1 MRVSVVIPNYNGEK
15 YLEKCLDSLM
25 EQSLKPD
32 EIIIVDND
40 SKDKSIDIINKYK
53 NKIKLIVLDK
63 NYGFSVAV
71 NRGIRESNSEYV
83 ALLNNDTELD
93 KNWLEELVKCISSD
107 KNIFSCCS
115 KMLRYDNRNIIDDAG
130 DFYTALGWEQKIGDG
145 ANACKKHMVSK
156 EVFSACAGA
165 AIYRKEIFD
174 KIGYFDENFFA
185 YMEDVDLSYRAKIY
199 GYKNYYC
206 ADAKVYHIGS
216 ATSGSKYN
224 NFKVKL
230 ASRNNIFLIYKNM
243 VGWQFVLI
251 FIFIFLGIIVKAGF
265 FSLKGYGKAYCLG
278 IVEGLKNR
286 KKLGKIRLKKNNKV
300 YRNIEKE
307 LFIGMF
313 KLVKERISR

>member
-243 VGWQFVLI
+243 VGWQFVLN

>member
-1 MRVSVVIPNYNGEK
+1 
-15 YLEKCLDSLM
+15 
-25 EQSLKPD
+25 
-32 EIIIVDND
+32 
-40 SKDKSIDIINKYK
+40 
-53 NKIKLIVLDK
+53 
-63 NYGFSVAV
+63 
-71 NRGIRESNSEYV
+71 
-83 ALLNNDTELD
+83 
-93 KNWLEELVKCISSD
+93 
-107 KNIFSCCS
+107 
-115 KMLRYDNRNIIDDAG
+115 MLRYDNRNIIDDAG

-145 ANACKKHMVSK
+145 AIADREHMQSK

-165 AIYRKEIFD
+165 AIYRKDIFD
-174 KIGYFDENFFA
+174 EIGYFDENFFA

-243 VGWQFVLI
+243 VGWQFAVN
-251 FIFIFLGIIVKAGF
+251 FIFILLGIIVKAGF
-265 FSLKGYGKAYCLG
+265 FSLKGYGKAYVSGVREG
-278 IVEGLKNR
+278 IKNR
-286 KKLGKIRLKKNNKV
+286 KKVNKIRLKKNNKV

-313 KLVKERISR
+313 RLVKERISR